1 VGSIKVKE
9 PITGEDR
16 QFTMPAGGRGY
27 TRPPSLISLWSTAP
41 YLLNNTVG
49 DFSYDPSVEARMK
62 MFQVGIEQMLWPEK
76 RERDPILGDKGVGI
90 IDRTTE
96 TSWLTVPSGFLPESV
111 RMLRVPINWLLPGSV
126 TDAGDLRFGPIPKG
140 TPVGLIGNF
149 DPLPQEPGLFAGVA
163 QGWRLLRLALRMRHD
178 VVAAAKAPPP
188 AEGTPPDSA
197 AIEIFQPLAR
207 ELYDLNICP
216 DFVVNR
222 GHYFGTDRLG
232 EETGLSD
239 ADKRALIEFLKTF

>member
-1 VGSIKVKE
+1 
-9 PITGEDR
+9 
-16 QFTMPAGGRGY
+16 M
-27 TRPPSLISLWSTAP
+27 
-41 YLLNNTVG
+41 NNTVG

-96 TSWLTVPSGFLPESV
+96 TSWLTVPSGFLPDSV
-111 RMLRVPINWLLPGSV
+111 RMLRGPINWLLPGSV
-126 TDAGDLRFGPIPKG
+126 TEDRRPEVRAHSQGHAGRPDREFRSPAAGTRPVRRRRTGMATVAPGFAPAARRRCRVQRPSSRRGTAPDA
-140 TPVGLIGNF
+140 
-149 DPLPQEPGLFAGVA
+149 
-163 QGWRLLRLALRMRHD
+163 
-178 VVAAAKAPPP
+178 
-188 AEGTPPDSA
+188 A
-197 AIEIFQPLAR
+197 AIEIFPPLAR

-222 GHYFGTDRLG
+222 GHYFGTDRHG
-232 EETGLSD
+232 EEPGLSD